1 MAMKGSITAGI
12 LVGAVDVLIFQHFV
26 PTHAD
31 VRRADAYNNDLES
44 AERKALYIATV
55 FTLLVAGLARS
66 AEVFAIGGLTI
77 VGIDFTLK
85 HANAVNPQTG
95 KVEGGLQSGTSTNYP
110 LPDYGA

>member
-1 MAMKGSITAGI
+1 MAIKNGITAGI
-12 LVGAVDVLIFQHFV
+12 LVGAADILIFQHFV

-31 VRRADAYNNDLES
+31 VRRADSYNNDIEA
-44 AERKALYIATV
+44 AERKALYIATI
-55 FTLLVAGLARS
+55 FTLLVAGFARS

-85 HANAVNPQTG
+85 HANAVNPQSG
-95 KVEGGLQSGTSTNYP
+95 KVESATQSGVSTAFP

>member
-1 MAMKGSITAGI
+1 MAMKNGITAGI

-31 VRRADAYNNDLES
+31 VRRADPYNVDLENS
-44 AERKALYIATV
+44 ERKALYAATV
-55 FTLLVAGLARS
+55 FTLLVAGLAKS

-77 VGIDFTLK
+77 IAIDFTLK
-85 HANAVNPQTG
+85 HANAVNPNSG
-95 KVEGGLQSGTSTNYP
+95 KVEGAQQAGVSTAFP

>member
-1 MAMKGSITAGI
+1 MAVKNGITAGI

-31 VRRADAYNNDLES
+31 IRRVEPYNVDIES
-44 AERKALYIATV
+44 SERKALYAATV

-77 VGIDFTLK
+77 IAIDFTLK
-85 HANAVNPQTG
+85 HANAVNPTSG
-95 KVEGGLQSGTSTNYP
+95 KVEGMQSNATSTAFP

>member
-31 VRRADAYNNDLES
+31 VRRAEPYNNDIEAS
-44 AERKALYIATV
+44 ERKALYIATV
-55 FTLLVAGLARS
+55 FTLLVAGLAKS

-77 VGIDFTLK
+77 IGIDFTLK
-85 HANAVNPQTG
+85 HANAVNGNTG
-95 KVEGGLQSGTSTNYP
+95 KVDSPMESGVASSFP
-110 LPDYGA
+110 LPEYGA